1 MNKKLLLAGVLTTAT
16 LFSTSMP
23 TFAAED
29 WKTVVGSEDGKGA
42 TSGAHVKL
50 NPADNPTDPT
60 DPLEPSEPGGETGNV
75 GPLTIDNVTP
85 LEFGEHE
92 LNGGKVEY
100 TTTSTSPNVQV
111 TDNRGE
117 GQGWTLQ
124 VTSTSFKDIND
135 DTKILKGAVVSLPEG
150 TMKTTSGN
158 VSGQPTPKAVALDTD
173 SPTTQTIMTAEQHKG
188 MGTWADSFAQDQ
200 VKITVPGGNYAGEY
214 VSTLTWTLLDA
225 PQA

>member
-29 WKTVVGSEDGKGA
+29 WTKVGGTEDGKGA

-50 NPADNPTDPT
+50 KPADSSTKPIIPG
-60 DPLEPSEPGGETGNV
+60 EPDGGTGNA

-100 TTTSTSPNVQV
+100 ITVSKSPNVQV
-111 TDNRGE
+111 SDNRGE

-124 VTSTSFKDIND
+124 VTSTPFKDIND

-150 TMKTTSGN
+150 TMKTTAGN
-158 VSGQPTPKAVALDTD
+158 VSEKPTPKAVVLDTD
-173 SPTTQTIMTAEQHKG
+173 SPTTQTIMTAEQKKG
-188 MGTWADSFAQDQ
+188 MGTWVDLFDASQ
-200 VKITVPGGNYAGEY
+200 VKIAVPGGNYAGEY

-225 PQA
+225 PTK

>member
-1 MNKKLLLAGVLTTAT
+1 MLTTTT
-16 LFSTSMP
+16 LFSASMP

-42 TSGAHVKL
+42 TSVAHVKL
-50 NPADNPTDPT
+50 NPATGPPDPI
-60 DPLEPSEPGGETGNV
+60 EPSEPGGETGNE

-85 LEFGEHE
+85 LGFGEHE

-124 VTSTSFKDIND
+124 VTSTSFQDVNGNK
-135 DTKILKGAVVSLPEG
+135 KILKGAVVSLPKG
-150 TMKTTSGN
+150 TIKTTAGN
-158 VSGQPTPKAVALDTD
+158 VSGEPTPKAVALDID
-173 SPTTQTIMTAEQHKG
+173 SPIIQIIMPAEQHKG
-188 MGTWADSFAQDQ
+188 MGTWVDSFAQD
-200 VKITVPGGNYAGEY
+200 
-214 VSTLTWTLLDA
+214 
-225 PQA
+225 

>member
-1 MNKKLLLAGVLTTAT
+1 
-16 LFSTSMP
+16 MP

-29 WKTVVGSEDGKGA
+29 WTKVVGTEDGKGA

-50 NPADNPTDPT
+50 NPADNPTEPT
-60 DPLEPSEPGGETGNV
+60 KPIDPSEPGGETGNV

-100 TTTSTSPNVQV
+100 TTMSKSPNVQV
-111 TDNRGE
+111 SDNRGE

-135 DTKILKGAVVSLPEG
+135 DTKILKGAVVSLPAG
-150 TMKTTSGN
+150 KMKTTEGN
-158 VSGQPTPKAVALDTD
+158 VSKEPTPKAVVLDTD
-173 SPTTQTIMTAEQHKG
+173 SPLTQAIMTAEQNEG
-188 MGTWADSFAQDQ
+188 MGTWIDSFDANQ
-200 VKITVPGGNYAGEY
+200 VKIDVPGGNYAGEY
-214 VSTLTWTLLDA
+214 VSTLTWTLLDV